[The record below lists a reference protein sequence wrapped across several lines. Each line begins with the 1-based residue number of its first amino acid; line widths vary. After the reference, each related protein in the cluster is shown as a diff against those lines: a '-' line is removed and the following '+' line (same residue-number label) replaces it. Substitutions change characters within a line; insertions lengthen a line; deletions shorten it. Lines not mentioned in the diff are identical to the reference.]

1 MGVQISVGDSQTITG
16 AINMVDYYCNHT
28 DNLSNVKKILVDGG
42 YTSQNFA
49 DEIKGLSVVVVEV
62 VKHNELNTFA
72 VIQKR

>member
-1 MGVQISVGDSQTITG
+1 
-16 AINMVDYYCNHT
+16 MVDYYCNHT